1 MTNRHKRGS
10 AVLLLIAAATSVQVG
25 ASAAKSLFPELGP
38 PGVVFL
44 RLVFGAVALWAIAR
58 PELRGRP
65 WHELRLVVALGVV
78 LVSMNVLFYESI
90 ARLPLGVAVTVEFLG
105 PLGVA
110 VLGSRRRLDFAWVLL
125 AGAGVALLAEAG
137 GEDVHALG
145 LVFAAAAG
153 VCWALYI
160 FLSVPIGR
168 VYPGA
173 SGLAPAMVLGAV
185 LIAPWGIA
193 SAGDGLGDPQLVGA
207 AAGVGLLSSALPW
220 SLELE
225 ALRRLP
231 THVFGVVLSLEPAV
245 AALAG
250 VVLLHEHLHLRPWLG
265 IALVVLASAGAAI
278 EPRRP
283 PEAPPDV

>member
-1 MTNRHKRGS
+1 MHERRAS
-10 AVLLLIAAATSVQVG
+10 AVLRMLGAAVSVQAG
-25 ASAAKSLFPELGP
+25 ASVAKSLFPELGP

-44 RLVFGAVALWAIAR
+44 RLAFGSAALWAIAR
-58 PELRGRP
+58 PTLRGRP
-65 WHELRLVVALGVV
+65 WHELRLLAALGVV

-90 ARLPLGVAVTVEFLG
+90 ARLPLGIAVTVEFLG

-110 VLGSRRRLDFAWVLL
+110 VLGSRRRLDFVWVVL
-125 AGAGVALLAEAG
+125 AGLGVALLAEAG
-137 GEDVHALG
+137 GKGVHPLG
-145 LVFAAAAG
+145 LLLAALAG

-160 FLSVPIGR
+160 LLSVPVGR
-168 VYPGA
+168 IYPGA

-193 SAGDGLGDPQLVGA
+193 SAGDGLRDVQLVGA

-220 SLELE
+220 ALELE

-231 THVFGVVLSLEPAV
+231 TRVFGVVLSLEPAV

-250 VVLLHEHLHLRPWLG
+250 VVLLHEHLHLRPWAG

-283 PEAPPDV
+283 PEVPVDV